1 MARETR
7 LTITKKPN
15 YCQQCVHT
23 MLAVEH
29 SLNYG
34 ALLGGNCLQADV
46 TQSPALHKHFNVV
59 RNPIETALMR
69 KAGNA

>member
-1 MARETR
+1 
-7 LTITKKPN
+7 
-15 YCQQCVHT
+15 

-34 ALLGGNCLQADV
+34 ALLGGSCKQADV
-46 TQSPALHKHFNVV
+46 TRSSALHKHFNVV

-69 KAGNA
+69 KAENA